1 MSAAT
6 PPSTPVGTEFL
17 SNTLGG
23 AKNSPPSKQ
32 KQKSLSGKGQK
43 ISRQKH
49 IQLDEDRQSQSSL
62 DKMFKGGKATNRDSP
77 PMMVVK
83 PLISILTPKTYTSHT
98 LPRRVDT
105 PPKQKLNP
113 LGKKKSSGKS
123 KNQNQQPTE
132 VDESTVSLM
141 TSSPAG
147 TPPPSQQQSPV
158 PISTSLHVST
168 SLSRK
173 SSSSNVRFDDKKQP
187 IMDKNNMLVVVASS
201 LNAVGDKPSMASS
214 MNTSSETGLTSLNM
228 LDTTNSSINLND
240 TTNTANSSQQVSPHS
255 GHADDSG
262 ILAQNSPISPC
273 NILDYY
279 YIKIKI
285 IIKITGLTTL

>member
-141 TSSPAG
+141 TSSPGG

-279 YIKIKI
+279 QNHNKK
-285 IIKITGLTTL
+285 LQAHF